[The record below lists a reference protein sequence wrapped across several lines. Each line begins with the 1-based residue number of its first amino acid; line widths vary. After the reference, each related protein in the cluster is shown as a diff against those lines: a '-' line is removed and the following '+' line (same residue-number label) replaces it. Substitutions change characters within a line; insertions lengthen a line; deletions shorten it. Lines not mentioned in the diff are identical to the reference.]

1 MLMYAHIPTLFDSI
15 LISLNEHHRDFW
27 SLENGEFLFQPQLC
41 IIAMFEAYI
50 CQLVTSRKEFLH
62 SKCFNLVN

>member
-27 SLENGEFLFQPQLC
+27 SLENGNFLFQPQLC
-41 IIAMFEAYI
+41 IIAMFEAYTYASGHI
-50 CQLVTSRKEFLH
+50 QKRIAPLKMF
-62 SKCFNLVN
+62 